1 MVEDFPM
8 TARIEATI
16 SLAALLVLFTAML
29 DPWVSAGLAV
39 AFLFALAFFKLFYR
53 RKTSVGS

>member
-1 MVEDFPM
+1 M

-16 SLAALLVLFTAML
+16 NSLAALLVLFTAML

-39 AFLFALAFFKLFYR
+39 AFLFALAFLKLLYE
-53 RKTSVGS
+53 RKSSVGT